1 MSSTDATVIA
11 EGTSTRPLRHNSL
24 NTETV
29 EALEKRLAE
38 RPDRQELQERNILKE
53 GNVAPALQAAR
64 DQLQRSQLEDKLD
77 QKLLQRPK
85 PEELVKSGILRA
97 DEVPTDV

>member
-1 MSSTDATVIA
+1 
-11 EGTSTRPLRHNSL
+11 
-24 NTETV
+24 
-29 EALEKRLAE
+29 
-38 RPDRQELQERNILKE
+38 
-53 GNVAPALQAAR
+53 
-64 DQLQRSQLEDKLD
+64 LD